1 MTKEEIKSIL
11 KEKQMEEALEL
22 IEEAE
27 AGELEELELV
37 QSLGLLRDPAL
48 NEEVIRVL
56 QEEGVSIIYI
66 SDEDV

>member
-27 AGELEELELV
+27 AGELAELELV
-37 QSLGLLRDPAL
+37 QSLGLLRDPSL
-48 NEEVIRVL
+48 NEKVIRVL

-66 SDEDV
+66 SDEDA